1 MGTEIL
7 LPQDCLHER
16 IRVPSAS
23 FSRRRTYGN
32 CHNQYNNYGNSFYGV
47 TNSGRINI
55 NRRPVNRPEQRKRVA
70 VPERRPSYD
79 DLKVTTERRPSYDDL
94 KAATERRP
102 SYDDLKMAKGGEL
115 VMEKVMILR
124 RGESFDSKMNNEG
137 LKKEGDG
144 LVVIGTQRLG
154 PDPNMVPKQI
164 RIVDF
169 KTGCEVYAGSAFSMS
184 PSPSA
189 LPIPSFQRKFSPVGV
204 DDSATWDLRR
214 LLRIA

>member
-7 LPQDCLHER
+7 LPRDCLHER
-16 IRVPSAS
+16 IRVPPTS
-23 FSRRRTYGN
+23 FFRRRTYGN
-32 CHNQYNNYGNSFYGV
+32 CHNQYNNYGNNFYGV
-47 TNSGRINI
+47 KNSGRINV

-94 KAATERRP
+94 K
-102 SYDDLKMAKGGEL
+102 MAKGSEL

-124 RGESFDSKMNNEG
+124 RGESLDSKMNKEG
-137 LKKEGDG
+137 LKKKGDN

-154 PDPNMVPKQI
+154 PDPNMVPTQI

-189 LPIPSFQRKFSPVGV
+189 LPIPSFQSKFSPVAV
-204 DDSATWDLRR
+204 DDSATRDLRR

>member
-16 IRVPSAS
+16 IRVPPAS
-23 FSRRRTYGN
+23 FSRRRNYGNYGN
-32 CHNQYNNYGNSFYGV
+32 CHNHYINYVNGNSSTFYGA
-47 TNSGRINI
+47 TNSGRIN
-55 NRRPVNRPEQRKRVA
+55 RRPVVRPEQRKRVVVA
-70 VPERRPSYD
+70 EKRPSYD
-79 DLKVTTERRPSYDDL
+79 DLKV
-94 KAATERRP
+94 AERRP
-102 SYDDLKMAKGGEL
+102 SYDDLKMAKGSEL

-124 RGESFDSKMNNEG
+124 RGESLDSKMNSEG
-137 LKKEGDG
+137 LKKEGDD

-169 KTGCEVYAGSAFSMS
+169 KTGCEVYAGSAFAMS

-189 LPIPSFQRKFSPVGV
+189 LPIPSFQRKFAPVAV
-204 DDSATWDLRR
+204 DDSATRDLRR